1 MRVKDKVS
9 AIHGLKREFANV
21 CFCMIVPSEV
31 IIDLVQE
38 RLSKSD
44 CKLNGWILDGC
55 PFSHDQVKMLKE
67 EKIEPQKV
75 IAFETPDEI
84 VAQEISKS
92 KIDPQTGKQFTPEEL
107 EVLDES
113 LRKQLVSRDPTQ
125 VN

>member
-1 MRVKDKVS
+1 
-9 AIHGLKREFANV
+9 
-21 CFCMIVPSEV
+21 
-31 IIDLVQE
+31 
-38 RLSKSD
+38 
-44 CKLNGWILDGC
+44 
-55 PFSHDQVKMLKE
+55 MLKE